1 MLQQINTLIRSLKRQ
16 TCTLYLASRHD
27 RVPRLAKVLI
37 IVIIAYVLSPIDL
50 IPGFIP
56 VIGYLDELLLLP
68 PGIALII
75 RMIPK
80 EAWVYCQQQASNQRN
95 IESPYRSQRVVII
108 ILIRVLTLSYSAFI
122 CWKRYSSEATES
134 AITAS

>member
-50 IPGFIP
+50 IPDFIP
-56 VIGYLDELLLLP
+56 VLGYLDDLLLLP
-68 PGIALII
+68 LAIALVIK
-75 RMIPK
+75 MIP
-80 EAWVYCQQQASNQRN
+80 ADVWQACLRQVDDD
-95 IESPYRSQRVVII
+95 IAIDSPYRNTVAAII
-108 ILIRVLTLSYSAFI
+108 ITIWLLAAALAARLLMPWLS
-122 CWKRYSSEATES
+122 
-134 AITAS
+134 